1 MAWRGGS
8 MALEESQKQEKPKV
22 ALNLLL
28 AAVENLEL
36 NLEHCRLQIVQIQK
50 GLDEQGLI
58 EVAEIAKADEELAA
72 ATSLQEK
79 AEEKLRQL
87 LEARADHGK
96 NR

>member
-1 MAWRGGS
+1 
-8 MALEESQKQEKPKV
+8 MALEESQKQMKPKE
-22 ALNLLL
+22 ALDLLL

-36 NLEHCRLQIVQIQK
+36 NLEQCRLQIVQIQK
-50 GLDEQGLI
+50 GLDGQGLI

-79 AEEKLRQL
+79 AEGKLRRL

-96 NR
+96 TR